1 MNHSK
6 VTLAIVEALNGFGNA
21 DIRDVRA
28 VSTLLTEAFGSDE
41 DLAYAML
48 MRRASHALFDGE
60 TSFKMNRGEFAL
72 AMKYSMNLE
81 PIPTAKGPALALYG
95 MLIDRVRLDG

>member
-6 VTLAIVEALNGFGNA
+6 VSLAIVEALKGFGNA
-21 DIRDVRA
+21 DIRDVKA
-28 VSTLLTEAFGSDE
+28 VSTLLTETFGSDE
-41 DLAYAML
+41 DLAYAIL

-81 PIPTAKGPALALYG
+81 PIPTPKGPALALFG
-95 MLIDRVRLDG
+95 MVIERVMPNG